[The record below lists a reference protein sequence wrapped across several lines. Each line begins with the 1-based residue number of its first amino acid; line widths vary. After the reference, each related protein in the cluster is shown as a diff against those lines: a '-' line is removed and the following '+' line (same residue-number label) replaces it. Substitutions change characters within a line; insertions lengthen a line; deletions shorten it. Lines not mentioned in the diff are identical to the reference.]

1 MAEPMMVRRQ
11 SVQEAKAMKAKGD
24 LHEAI
29 KLLLMSNADEMDGTR
44 VDSNI
49 LVQEM
54 LKVLQQDPHAA
65 LKVKKGDSESAIKK
79 AYHKMAL
86 KVSDANTTSHASQL
100 TIFPHAV
107 PSR

>member
-11 SVQEAKAMKAKGD
+11 SVQEAKAFKAKGD

-29 KLLLMSNADEMDGTR
+29 KLLLMSKADELEGTR
-44 VDSNI
+44 MDSNS
-49 LVQEM
+49 LCTEM

-86 KVSDANTTSHASQL
+86 KVSNRFANHVTGSHSRSHSTS
-100 TIFPHAV
+100 F
-107 PSR
+107 R